1 MPGRTGQLTPRL
13 RLLVAA
19 AMAVLAAV
27 AAVVVVRASAGGP
40 GGPGPGDRQAAQN
53 AMRRAAL
60 ANPGLDPGTPLLGR
74 PAPGFELT
82 DQFGRRFSLAQFRGK
97 VVLLAFVDSRCTTI
111 CPLTTASMTGA
122 VSLLGPGAAGRV
134 QLLGVDANPDAIAV
148 SDVRAYSR
156 AHQMMRSW
164 KFLTGSLRRLSAVW
178 RAYKVYVAA
187 SHGEV
192 DHQPVIYLIDAQG
205 RERVLYL
212 TQMSY
217 TSVAQQAQVI
227 ADGLA
232 RLLPGHPAPR
242 RIVSLRYIRGISPG
256 STVSLPVIG
265 GSGPPGPVRLGP
277 GHPHLLVFAASWVSE
292 VSPMR
297 AGLRALAGYQRE
309 ARKRGLPTAVV
320 IDEVPTEPSGRAVP
334 GLLAGPAGRAG
345 GYQVAADRAGRLASG
360 YGVTDLPWI
369 ELTGQD
375 GRILFRQAGWLPAAE
390 LVARVARAQA
400 RAGAAG

>member
-1 MPGRTGQLTPRL
+1 
-13 RLLVAA
+13 
-19 AMAVLAAV
+19 MAVLAAV
-27 AAVVVVRASAGGP
+27 AVAVVVVRAAAGGP
-40 GGPGPGDRQAAQN
+40 GTAGRRAAPD
-53 AMRRAAL
+53 ATSRAAL

-82 DQFGRRFSLAQFRGK
+82 DQFGRPVSLAQFRGQ

-111 CPLTTASMTGA
+111 CPLTTVSMTEA
-122 VSLLGPGAAGRV
+122 VRLLGPGAAGRV

-164 KFLTGSLRRLSAVW
+164 KFLTGSPRQLAAVW

-187 SHGEV
+187 SHGEI
-192 DHQPVIYLIDAQG
+192 DHEPVIYLIDSRG
-205 RERVLYL
+205 RERTLYL

-242 RIVSLRYIRGISPG
+242 KIVSLRYIRGISPG
-256 STVSLPVIG
+256 SAVSLPATRSG
-265 GSGPPGPVRLGP
+265 LPGSVRLGP
-277 GHPHLLVFAASWVSE
+277 GHPHLLVFAASGVSE
-292 VSPMR
+292 VSSLR
-297 AGLRALAGYQRE
+297 AGLRAVAAYQRE
-309 ARKRGLPTAVV
+309 ARKRGLPPAVV
-320 IDEVPTEPSGRAVP
+320 IDESPAEPAGRAVP
-334 GLLAGPAGRAG
+334 GLLAGPAGAA
-345 GYQVAADRAGRLASG
+345 GYQLAADRAGRLASG
-360 YGVTDLPWI
+360 YGVQDLPWI

-375 GRILFRQAGWLPAAE
+375 GQILFRQAGWLPAAD
-390 LVARVARAQA
+390 LVAKVARAQA
-400 RAGAAG
+400 RARAAG